1 MKMMQQEGEFK
12 PIALVLETEND
23 ALMFLDIINQYVSVG
38 GAASEGAYQMAVRV
52 SNWFSNEAK
61 L

>member
-1 MKMMQQEGEFK
+1 MMQQEGAFK
-12 PIALVLETEND
+12 PIALVLESQED
-23 ALMFLDIINQYVSVG
+23 ALRFWDIINQYITEG
-38 GAASEGAYQMAVRV
+38 GSASEEAYQMAARI

>member
-1 MKMMQQEGEFK
+1 MKMMQQDGNFR
-12 PIALVLETEND
+12 PIALVLETEID
-23 ALMFLDIINQYVSVG
+23 ALRFWDIINQYVSVG
-38 GAASEGAYQMAVRV
+38 GAASEEAYQMAIKI

>member
-1 MKMMQQEGEFK
+1 MKMMQQEGAFN
-12 PIALVLETEND
+12 PIALVLESEED
-23 ALMFLDIINQYVSVG
+23 ALRFWAIVNQYISVG
-38 GAASEGAYQMAVRV
+38 GAASEGAYQMAVRI